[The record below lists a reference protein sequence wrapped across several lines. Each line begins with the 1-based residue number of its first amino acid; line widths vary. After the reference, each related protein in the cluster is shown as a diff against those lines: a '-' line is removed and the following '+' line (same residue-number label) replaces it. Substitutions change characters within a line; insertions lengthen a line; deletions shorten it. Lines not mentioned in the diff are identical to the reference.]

1 MPQSPAEDG
10 RLRDAASAAGVKA
23 SMSASAL
30 SAYSDAVQAAAGNEL
45 DRSAYRML
53 AAVLAATVDH
63 DRTECV
69 TGIDELAVVAKLSRT
84 EATEALAEL
93 RAAGILSCDNIRNG
107 APGKVH
113 IAVALNDAPVPEATA
128 LSAPPTGVPATLPA
142 PATRDA
148 AAPVTARPAPVRRRG
163 RFRRARRL
171 SWGVSDQALSSATN
185 LALSILVAHAVGVR
199 AFGVFGLAFA
209 TYTFALGVTRSLC
222 SEPLAVRFSNS
233 GDRAWR
239 TAARSSTGTVLALSI
254 PMGAA
259 CVMVGTIAN
268 SATGDAFVALGICL
282 PGLVLQD
289 AWRMAFFSN
298 GRGRRAFVNDLVWAV
313 IQIPAMLVALSIGVH
328 SASPLILCWGVAATV
343 AAIFGIVQS
352 RVIPEPGNAALW
364 LSTHRDIA
372 PRYFVEFLARYGA
385 NAGTIYITA
394 IVAGVAAAGAFR
406 AGQVLLGPV
415 NLFNIGLTGVAV
427 YEAVRL
433 REQPRRMRRMALLL
447 GAGIAVVSLAW
458 GGLMLAI
465 PDWLGQELL
474 SKSWNSAHSV
484 LLPLTIAAAA
494 SGVLTGATVGLRGL
508 AAAKRSLRVRLITAI
523 VTLLAS
529 AAGAELYGAVGAAT
543 GLAIGLW
550 IGAVLWLLELNR
562 AVAEAVKEQAR
573 DERAP
578 EALA

>member
-10 RLRDAASAAGVKA
+10 RLRDAASAAGA
-23 SMSASAL
+23 RAPMSASAL
-30 SAYSDAVQAAAGNEL
+30 SAHSDAVQAAAGNEL

-69 TGIDELAVVAKLSRT
+69 AEIDELAVVAKLSRS
-84 EATEALAEL
+84 EAIEALAEL
-93 RAAGILSCDNIRNG
+93 HAAGILSCDNIQNG

-113 IAVALNDAPVPEATA
+113 IAVKLGGRPVPGA
-128 LSAPPTGVPATLPA
+128 APPAPPSSPPATLPPPPPRE
-142 PATRDA
+142 PAA
-148 AAPVTARPAPVRRRG
+148 HVTSRQAPVRSRR

-171 SWGVSDQALSSATN
+171 SWGVADQGLSSATN

-222 SEPLAVRFSNS
+222 SEPLAVRFSSS

-259 CVMVGTIAN
+259 CVAVGTIAN

-343 AAIFGIVQS
+343 AAVYGVIQS
-352 RVIPEPGNAALW
+352 RVIPEPGQAAFW
-364 LSTHRDIA
+364 LGTHRDIA

-385 NAGTIYITA
+385 NAGTIYVTA
-394 IVAGVAAAGAFR
+394 LVAGVAAAGAFR

-474 SKSWNSAHSV
+474 SRSWNSAHSV
-484 LLPLTIAAAA
+484 LLPLTVAAAA

-523 VTLLAS
+523 VTLVAS
-529 AAGAELYGAVGAAT
+529 AAGAELYGAPGAAT

-550 IGAVLWLLELNR
+550 IGAVLWILELNR
-562 AVAEAVKEQAR
+562 AVAEAIQEQVRDQRAR
-573 DERAP
+573 EARA
-578 EALA
+578 

>member
-171 SWGVSDQALSSATN
+171 SWGVADQGLSSATN

-222 SEPLAVRFSNS
+222 SEPLAVRFSSS

-259 CVMVGTIAN
+259 CVAVGTIAN
-268 SATGDAFVALGICL
+268 SSTGDAFVALGICL

-343 AAIFGIVQS
+343 AAVYGVVQS
-352 RVIPEPGNAALW
+352 RVIPEPGQAAFWLGHTVTSRHGTSSSFW
-364 LSTHRDIA
+364 PAMAPMPGRSTSRRWWPGWRPRAPFGQVRCCWALSTSSTSDS
-372 PRYFVEFLARYGA
+372 P
-385 NAGTIYITA
+385 
-394 IVAGVAAAGAFR
+394 
-406 AGQVLLGPV
+406 
-415 NLFNIGLTGVAV
+415 
-427 YEAVRL
+427 
-433 REQPRRMRRMALLL
+433 
-447 GAGIAVVSLAW
+447 AW
-458 GGLMLAI
+458 
-465 PDWLGQELL
+465 PCTKQC
-474 SKSWNSAHSV
+474 
-484 LLPLTIAAAA
+484 
-494 SGVLTGATVGLRGL
+494 
-508 AAAKRSLRVRLITAI
+508 
-523 VTLLAS
+523 AS
-529 AAGAELYGAVGAAT
+529 ASSRGGCGEWRCCWVPESPSCPWPGVG
-543 GLAIGLW
+543 
-550 IGAVLWLLELNR
+550 
-562 AVAEAVKEQAR
+562 
-573 DERAP
+573 
-578 EALA
+578 

>member
-10 RLRDAASAAGVKA
+10 RLRDPASADGARA
-23 SMSASAL
+23 PMPASAL

-63 DRTECV
+63 DRTECL
-69 TGIDELAVVAKLSRT
+69 TGIDELAVVAKLSRA

-93 RAAGILSCDNIRNG
+93 HAAGILSCDHIRNG
-107 APGKVH
+107 APGKVR
-113 IAVALNDAPVPEATA
+113 IAVALDDAPVPEAA
-128 LSAPPTGVPATLPA
+128 LPAPPTGIPAILPPPATPE
-142 PATRDA
+142 A
-148 AAPVTARPAPVRRRG
+148 AEVTSRPVPVRRGG

-171 SWGVSDQALSSATN
+171 SWGVADQALSSATN

-222 SEPLAVRFSNS
+222 SEPLAVRFSSS
-233 GDRAWR
+233 GNRAWR

-259 CVMVGTIAN
+259 CVAVGTIAN
-268 SATGDAFVALGICL
+268 SSTGDAFVALGICL

-343 AAIFGIVQS
+343 AAVYGVIQS

-394 IVAGVAAAGAFR
+394 LVAGVAAAGAFR

-433 REQPRRMRRMALLL
+433 REQPLRMRRMALLL

-474 SKSWNSAHSV
+474 SKSWNSAHGV

-529 AAGAELYGAVGAAT
+529 AVGAELYGAVGAAT

-550 IGAVLWLLELNR
+550 IGAVLWLVELNR
-562 AVAEAVKEQAR
+562 AVA
-573 DERAP
+573 
-578 EALA
+578 

>member
-1 MPQSPAEDG
+1 
-10 RLRDAASAAGVKA
+10 
-23 SMSASAL
+23 
-30 SAYSDAVQAAAGNEL
+30 
-45 DRSAYRML
+45 
-53 AAVLAATVDH
+53 
-63 DRTECV
+63 
-69 TGIDELAVVAKLSRT
+69 
-84 EATEALAEL
+84 
-93 RAAGILSCDNIRNG
+93 
-107 APGKVH
+107 
-113 IAVALNDAPVPEATA
+113 
-128 LSAPPTGVPATLPA
+128 
-142 PATRDA
+142 
-148 AAPVTARPAPVRRRG
+148 
-163 RFRRARRL
+163 
-171 SWGVSDQALSSATN
+171 
-185 LALSILVAHAVGVR
+185 
-199 AFGVFGLAFA
+199 
-209 TYTFALGVTRSLC
+209 
-222 SEPLAVRFSNS
+222 
-233 GDRAWR
+233 
-239 TAARSSTGTVLALSI
+239 
-254 PMGAA
+254 
-259 CVMVGTIAN
+259 
-268 SATGDAFVALGICL
+268 
-282 PGLVLQD
+282 
-289 AWRMAFFSN
+289 
-298 GRGRRAFVNDLVWAV
+298 
-313 IQIPAMLVALSIGVH
+313 
-328 SASPLILCWGVAATV
+328 
-343 AAIFGIVQS
+343 
-352 RVIPEPGNAALW
+352 LW

-447 GAGIAVVSLAW
+447 GAGIVVSLAW